1 MCDLKSLEDFFNS
14 SFVASLLG
22 GVLGFLG
29 ATVGANLS
37 NKANERNR
45 KIESCERKIREFS
58 AVKCEIDYLL
68 ERYWN
73 VYGNEIVNTKEGMP
87 IREFSLSKGE
97 YFVVF
102 SNNSS
107 CVGDIKSESTREAI
121 IKTYILAKAI
131 IEEFEEN
138 NKIIKDLEYKKIFLD
153 KNKNKMQNF
162 EVGSARYEILQI
174 ESTLSCYADVIKKDN
189 KLLTSFA
196 HEAIYGLEHEIKE
209 LRSEMAILFS

>member
-1 MCDLKSLEDFFNS
+1 MCDLKSLENFFNS

-73 VYGNEIVNTKEGMP
+73 VYGNEIVSTQEGMP

-97 YFVVF
+97 YFVIF

-107 CVGDIKSESTREAI
+107 CVGDIKSENTRESI

-138 NKIIKDLEYKKIFLD
+138 NKTIKDLEYKKLFLD

-174 ESTLSCYADVIKKDN
+174 ESTLSSYADVIKQDN

-209 LRSEMAILFS
+209 LRNEMTILLS